1 MDVGEGDIEMQEIR
15 EESDGNGIRATV
27 AFPTIK
33 RVMGESRALN
43 SGRYEPRH
51 VWIGPYHYPQDSMSQ
66 VWSRMDDGQKCL
78 HMFTTVAANKPPEV
92 RVGVCAPSFPVRHS
106 LPLLLDWT

>member
-33 RVMGESRALN
+33 KVTGESRALD
-43 SGRYEPRH
+43 SGRYEPCH
-51 VWIGPYHYPQDSMSQ
+51 VWIGPYYPRFR
-66 VWSRMDDGQKCL
+66 RMDDRRKYL
-78 HMFTTVAANKPPEV
+78 RMFTTVAANKPPEV
-92 RVGVCAPSFPVRHS
+92 RVGVCVPSFPVRHS
-106 LPLLLDWT
+106 LPLLLDWM